1 MNDPILKRIEL
12 WFRRLLMRILGIF
25 FRRNH
30 KLKNNINFNTSK
42 ILFIRQDR
50 IGDVLI
56 STPLFD
62 VIKKHYPGAVLDVLL
77 SENNYFVLENDPLI
91 HKRWMYRK
99 NLLSLY
105 HLIKALRNEEYDF
118 VIDLMDNP
126 STTSTV
132 LCLLIN
138 AEWNIGIEKNNQ
150 FAYDIAVP
158 MLSRSDTHIID
169 RISQLLVP
177 FNIDLSAEI
186 LTVRYST
193 SSESDK
199 FVDNYFK
206 QNGLFSNPV
215 IGVNISAGNKT
226 RFWGIENFKIFLN
239 HLSCKYQGYK
249 LLLLYQP
256 TDKHLAEIIAGSNKS
271 AAISPVTSS
280 FDQFAAFV
288 KRLSFLITPDT
299 AAVHLASAFKVG
311 TVVLY
316 VQSNKSLRIWE
327 PYGTD
332 CECVVTNVDDL
343 SRIPVIQVQDAFRRL
358 VQRSSNKV

>member
-1 MNDPILKRIEL
+1 MNDPIRKRIEL
-12 WFRRLLMRILGIF
+12 WFRHLLMRILGIF
-25 FRRNH
+25 FRRNN
-30 KLKNNINFNTSK
+30 KLQNNIDFNICK

-62 VIKKHYPGAVLDVLL
+62 VIKKHYPDAVLDVLL

-91 HKRWMYRK
+91 HKRWMYSK
-99 NLLSLY
+99 KFKSLCR
-105 HLIKALRNEEYDF
+105 LIKTLRNERYDF

-126 STTSTV
+126 SATSTV

-138 AEWNIGIEKNNQ
+138 AKWNIGIQKSNQ
-150 FAYDIAVP
+150 FVYDIAVP
-158 MLSRSDTHIID
+158 MLSRSETHIID
-169 RISQLLVP
+169 RISQLLIP
-177 FNIDLSAEI
+177 FRIDPSAEK

-193 SSESDK
+193 STESEK
-199 FVDNYFK
+199 YADNYFK
-206 QNGLFSNPV
+206 QNGIFPNPI

-226 RFWGIENFKIFLN
+226 RFWGIENFKNLLN
-239 HLSCKYQGYK
+239 HLSNEYQGYK

-256 TDKHLAEIIAGSNKS
+256 SDKKLAEIIANSDKS
-271 AAISPVTSS
+271 VAISPVTSS

-288 KRLSFLITPDT
+288 KRLLFLITPDT
-299 AAVHLASAFKVG
+299 AAVHLASAFKIG

-332 CECVVTNVDDL
+332 YESIVTNVDDL
-343 SRIPVIQVQDAFRRL
+343 TRIPVKEVQDAFRKL
-358 VQRSSNKV
+358 VQRSNKKV